1 MSGVSLHALGDINR
15 LNSAVAD
22 LGNAVGA
29 LRAIWARSRTK
40 VTAFVYFTYTK
51 QVDASLVPALLEP
64 ATTHEL
70 LTRP

>member
-1 MSGVSLHALGDINR
+1 MSGVCLHALGDINR

-40 VTAFVYFTYTK
+40 SNGFFFFFQSKFIRSVVLLDLDTMVEPK
-51 QVDASLVPALLEP
+51 QG
-64 ATTHEL
+64 ATT
-70 LTRP
+70 